1 MNMPFTTSQSFTSAT
16 AKDEFN
22 DLGRRVQPGSVHTG
36 ILLDDEGIVEV
47 YHQGRQATEM
57 KVGYEG

>member
-1 MNMPFTTSQSFTSAT
+1 MNTPFTTSQSFTSAT

-22 DLGRRVQPGSVHTG
+22 GLGRRVKPGSVHTG

-47 YHQGRQATEM
+47 YH
-57 KVGYEG
+57 